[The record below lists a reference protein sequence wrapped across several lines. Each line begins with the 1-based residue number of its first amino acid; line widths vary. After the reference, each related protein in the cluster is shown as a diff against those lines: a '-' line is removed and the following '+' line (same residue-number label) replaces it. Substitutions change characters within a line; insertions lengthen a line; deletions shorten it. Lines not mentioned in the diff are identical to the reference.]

1 MFEENE
7 EFEFEFEFV
16 SVCKAKDDVVVLD
29 GQIGPVFSV
38 FNRDLLLSDQ
48 NPTKSQQ
55 ITDGQDLKNREGEEE
70 EEEEDK
76 EVRCQF

>member
-7 EFEFEFEFV
+7 EFEFV
-16 SVCKAKDDVVVLD
+16 SICKAEDDVVELD

-38 FNRDLLLSDQ
+38 FNREFS
-48 NPTKSQQ
+48 K

-70 EEEEDK
+70 EEDED
-76 EVRCQF
+76 VRCQF

>member
-1 MFEENE
+1 MFEENK
-7 EFEFEFEFV
+7 EFEFV
-16 SVCKAKDDVVVLD
+16 SVCKVEDDVVVLD
-29 GQIGPVFSV
+29 GQIDSVFPV

-70 EEEEDK
+70 DED
-76 EVRCQF
+76 VRCQF